1 MLASTMQFSNNQH
14 SKEHPPFPENP
25 TTCPTR
31 SLHPCVPRR
40 SSTDRDLETVPNSQ
54 RSTHEQ
60 TVRDTRSHTA
70 PGLLAQP
77 RCSLERR

>member
-14 SKEHPPFPENP
+14 SRKQNPFPENP

-31 SLHPCVPRR
+31 PDHVHVPRR
-40 SSTDRDLETVPNSQ
+40 SSTSELSLTVPNSQ

-60 TVRDTRSHTA
+60 PAPDTRRCT
-70 PGLLAQP
+70 GL
-77 RCSLERR
+77 